1 MEGFLDMIGV
11 VVLVLLAG
19 VGAAAGV
26 LAGKV
31 AGRNLALYVIVGIFA
46 AIATPFMLAAL
57 GVGIL
62 AAGGV
67 LLLLVVAAIGAVLVL
82 ALVRATIG
90 RKS

>member
-1 MEGFLDMIGV
+1 MEGFLDTIGV

-19 VGAAAGV
+19 VGAAAGM

-31 AGRNLALYVIVGIFA
+31 AGRNMALYVIVGIVA

-90 RKS
+90 RKP